1 VQVQYSLKYL
11 SSFAVTGNG
20 HLFVTSNDG
29 IYRSINNGLN
39 WNLIFATPTGTTNYC
54 LAAKDSVIFLGT
66 SGWMY
71 RSINNGVNWTQL
83 INGESSRA
91 ILLLD
96 NYVFSNTKRSTDNGE
111 TWISITNGLP
121 PFSFAAKSLANS
133 GNILYMGLSSQSGV
147 YTSSNYG
154 DNWSKLEN
162 IIQGYA
168 YSIHTIN
175 QTILVGAADGVYFST
190 NGGSNWQLINGIFGN
205 IGLFGFANYTS
216 QNIFICGW
224 TDSVY
229 RSTNYGNNW
238 KSKMEGIIDNTF
250 NGMFYYNNYVYC
262 GTSDIIYRRNVSELI
277 PVLEQS
283 EIIPEMY
290 RLEQNY
296 PNPFNPITNFKFSIL
311 NSGQVKLIVY
321 DIMGREVKTL
331 VNETLKPGRYEASF
345 DGSMLNSGVYFY
357 KLTSDRYT
365 ETRKMLLIK

>member
-1 VQVQYSLKYL
+1 
-11 SSFAVTGNG
+11 
-20 HLFVTSNDG
+20 
-29 IYRSINNGLN
+29 
-39 WNLIFATPTGTTNYC
+39 
-54 LAAKDSVIFLGT
+54 
-66 SGWMY
+66 M
-71 RSINNGVNWTQL
+71 
-83 INGESSRA
+83 
-91 ILLLD
+91 
-96 NYVFSNTKRSTDNGE
+96 
-111 TWISITNGLP
+111 
-121 PFSFAAKSLANS
+121 
-133 GNILYMGLSSQSGV
+133 
-147 YTSSNYG
+147 
-154 DNWSKLEN
+154 
-162 IIQGYA
+162 
-168 YSIHTIN
+168 
-175 QTILVGAADGVYFST
+175 
-190 NGGSNWQLINGIFGN
+190 
-205 IGLFGFANYTS
+205 
-216 QNIFICGW
+216 
-224 TDSVY
+224 
-229 RSTNYGNNW
+229 STNYGNNW

-250 NGMFYYNNYVYC
+250 NGMFYYHNYVYC